1 MSTEWIT
8 DRLPTAEDADD
19 FFYVWI
25 THTNGDVRVCN
36 WRFVK
41 PQMPWLPTNKPA
53 PYRKPKKWTVEWDTE
68 WDTWSINDNHRKVQF
83 SFVLRGLKIDQGDV
97 AQRIEDLFNEVMP

>member
-1 MSTEWIT
+1 MSEWIT
-8 DRLPTAEDADD
+8 DRLPTEEDADD

-41 PQMPWLPTNKPA
+41 PQMPWQPTNKPS
-53 PYRKPKKWTVEWDTE
+53 PYVKPKR
-68 WDTWSINDNHRKVQF
+68 WSFKLNSSNRWELIDRQF
-83 SFVLRGLKIDQGDV
+83 SSHILLPLDCTGDIAHYLCKV
-97 AQRIEDLFNEVMP
+97 HNEVMP